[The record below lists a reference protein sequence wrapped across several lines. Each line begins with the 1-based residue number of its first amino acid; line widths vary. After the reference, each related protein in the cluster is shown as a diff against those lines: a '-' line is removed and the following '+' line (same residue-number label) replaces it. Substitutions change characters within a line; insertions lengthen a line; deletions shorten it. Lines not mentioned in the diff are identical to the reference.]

1 MYSHY
6 IVKELDLLLDTKNR
20 RNINCLK
27 DGDELSPAEISA
39 FKLDYT
45 NNVIC
50 SSGIP
55 SQFPPQNSKI
65 PAALFTSFL
74 SAMQKS
80 RKNHG
85 LHSCNG
91 KEKFK
96 NALIGQ
102 G

>member
-1 MYSHY
+1 MYAHY
-6 IVKELDLLLDTKNR
+6 IIKELDLLLDTRNR
-20 RNINCLK
+20 GNINCLK
-27 DGDELSPAEISA
+27 GGLSPAEISA
-39 FKLDYT
+39 FKRDYT
-45 NNVIC
+45 NKVIC

-55 SQFPPQNSKI
+55 SQFPPLTTNPVK
-65 PAALFTSFL
+65 FDDFL

-80 RKNHG
+80 RTEHG